1 MPSRLLAA
9 FSADREGGKKTHGEE
24 ENEKTGDEEERAGRR
39 AEYAEGESK
48 NQTPRSPMRA
58 PRPAKA
64 KSSRHAQRPP
74 RAPTR
79 AQNPNGNACQERL
92 IHSKSSACFR
102 SKDADRGRNLLPR
115 RRAMRIA
122 ILVISSMPPRI
133 LGEAP
138 AKRITRL
145 PVAVVHLIRAP
156 KRHRTCML
164 NATCAHRLLDR
175 RWAHACY
182 EATEGAGCRYPRSRR
197 AFSLASVSAGMR
209 SATVFLR
216 ATLGVSSRRASS

>member
-1 MPSRLLAA
+1 MWSQNALLGPNRGISGREAPFQTKFFQKWSKSRLLGFWQRSPRTERGQKNARRGRERK
-9 FSADREGGKKTHGEE
+9 DRRRRR
-24 ENEKTGDEEERAGRR
+24 ERAGRR

-48 NQTPRSPMRA
+48 SQTPRSPMRA

-64 KSSRHAQRPP
+64 KSSWRAPRPP

-122 ILVISSMPPRI
+122 ILVISSTLR
-133 LGEAP
+133 
-138 AKRITRL
+138 RCTRL
-145 PVAVVHLIRAP
+145 TV
-156 KRHRTCML
+156 T
-164 NATCAHRLLDR
+164 
-175 RWAHACY
+175 
-182 EATEGAGCRYPRSRR
+182 TE
-197 AFSLASVSAGMR
+197 
-209 SATVFLR
+209 
-216 ATLGVSSRRASS
+216 

>member
-1 MPSRLLAA
+1 MKAGKCGLKTRFSAPTEVFQAEKRLFRPSFFKSGRNRA
-9 FSADREGGKKTHGEE
+9 FSAFGSVLRGQRGGKKTHGGE

-122 ILVISSMPPRI
+122 ILAISSTLR
-133 LGEAP
+133 
-138 AKRITRL
+138 RCTRL
-145 PVAVVHLIRAP
+145 TV
-156 KRHRTCML
+156 T
-164 NATCAHRLLDR
+164 
-175 RWAHACY
+175 
-182 EATEGAGCRYPRSRR
+182 TE
-197 AFSLASVSAGMR
+197 
-209 SATVFLR
+209 
-216 ATLGVSSRRASS
+216 

>member
-1 MPSRLLAA
+1 MWSQNALLGPNRGISGREAPFQTKFFSKVVEIAPSRLLAA
-9 FSADREGGKKTHGEE
+9 FSADREGAKKRTARKRTKRRATKKRES
-24 ENEKTGDEEERAGRR
+24 AGRR

-48 NQTPRSPMRA
+48 SQTPRSPMRA

-122 ILVISSMPPRI
+122 ILVISSTLR
-133 LGEAP
+133 
-138 AKRITRL
+138 RCTRL
-145 PVAVVHLIRAP
+145 TV
-156 KRHRTCML
+156 T
-164 NATCAHRLLDR
+164 
-175 RWAHACY
+175 
-182 EATEGAGCRYPRSRR
+182 TE
-197 AFSLASVSAGMR
+197 
-209 SATVFLR
+209 
-216 ATLGVSSRRASS
+216 

>member
-1 MPSRLLAA
+1 MWSQNALLGPNRGISGREAPFQTKFFSKVVEIAPSRLLAA
-9 FSADREGGKKTHGEE
+9 FSADREGAKNARRGRERKDGRRRR
-24 ENEKTGDEEERAGRR
+24 ERAGRR

-122 ILVISSMPPRI
+122 ILVISSTLR
-133 LGEAP
+133 
-138 AKRITRL
+138 RCTRL
-145 PVAVVHLIRAP
+145 TV
-156 KRHRTCML
+156 T
-164 NATCAHRLLDR
+164 
-175 RWAHACY
+175 
-182 EATEGAGCRYPRSRR
+182 TE
-197 AFSLASVSAGMR
+197 
-209 SATVFLR
+209 
-216 ATLGVSSRRASS
+216 

>member
-1 MPSRLLAA
+1 MWSQNALLGPNRGISGREAPFQAKFFQKWSKSRLLG
-9 FSADREGGKKTHGEE
+9 FWQRSPRTERGQKTHGEE
-24 ENEKTGDEEERAGRR
+24 ESEKTGDEEERAGRR

-48 NQTPRSPMRA
+48 SQTPRSPMRA

-74 RAPTR
+74 HAPTR

-122 ILVISSMPPRI
+122 ILVISSTLR
-133 LGEAP
+133 
-138 AKRITRL
+138 RCTRL
-145 PVAVVHLIRAP
+145 TV
-156 KRHRTCML
+156 T
-164 NATCAHRLLDR
+164 
-175 RWAHACY
+175 
-182 EATEGAGCRYPRSRR
+182 TE
-197 AFSLASVSAGMR
+197 
-209 SATVFLR
+209 
-216 ATLGVSSRRASS
+216 

>member
-1 MPSRLLAA
+1 MWSENALLGPNRGISGREAPFQTKFFQKWSKSRLLG
-9 FSADREGGKKTHGEE
+9 FWQRSPRTERGKKTHGEE

-122 ILVISSMPPRI
+122 ILVISSTLR
-133 LGEAP
+133 
-138 AKRITRL
+138 RCTRL
-145 PVAVVHLIRAP
+145 TV
-156 KRHRTCML
+156 T
-164 NATCAHRLLDR
+164 
-175 RWAHACY
+175 
-182 EATEGAGCRYPRSRR
+182 TE
-197 AFSLASVSAGMR
+197 
-209 SATVFLR
+209 
-216 ATLGVSSRRASS
+216 

>member
-1 MPSRLLAA
+1 MWSQNALLGPNRGISGREAPFQTKFFSKVVEIAPSRLLAA
-9 FSADREGGKKTHGEE
+9 FSADREGAKKTHGEE
-24 ENEKTGDEEERAGRR
+24 ENEKTGDEEERESAGRR

-48 NQTPRSPMRA
+48 SQTPRSPMRA

-102 SKDADRGRNLLPR
+102 SKDADRGRSLLPR

-122 ILVISSMPPRI
+122 ILVISSTLR
-133 LGEAP
+133 
-138 AKRITRL
+138 RCTRL
-145 PVAVVHLIRAP
+145 TV
-156 KRHRTCML
+156 T
-164 NATCAHRLLDR
+164 
-175 RWAHACY
+175 
-182 EATEGAGCRYPRSRR
+182 TE
-197 AFSLASVSAGMR
+197 
-209 SATVFLR
+209 
-216 ATLGVSSRRASS
+216 